1 MKKNTLIT
9 GSFTMYHY
17 SFPKITLLFAFWGLF
32 LFTSCSRPFQQN
44 QKYNYGDLKKIVLK
58 GGYDRLS
65 TDQQAFIKEELIEK
79 LKNDS
84 NYVKYN
90 ELHDDFK
97 LAALNS
103 TPVAGQTT
111 SSQIK
116 PHVHTDAERL
126 AFFQEK
132 GFKDPKGTVI
142 LMRKMN
148 IEEHAFYQKY
158 PELLFINDEATLEVY
173 GAAKKHRTLKYT
185 PNPPSK
191 N

>member
-9 GSFTMYHY
+9 GSFTIYHY
-17 SFPKITLLFAFWGLF
+17 SFPKITLLFAFLGLC
-32 LFTSCSRPFQQN
+32 LFTSCSGPFQQN
-44 QKYNYGDLKKIVLK
+44 QKYDYGDLKKIVLK
-58 GGYDRLS
+58 GGYDKLS
-65 TDQQAFIKEELIEK
+65 ADQQTFIKVELIEK

-103 TPVAGQTT
+103 TQVAGQTT

-116 PHVHTDAERL
+116 PHTDAEWL

-132 GFKDPKGTVI
+132 GFKDPEGTVI
-142 LMRKMN
+142 LMKKITM
-148 IEEHAFYQKY
+148 EEHAFYKKY
-158 PELLFINDEATLEVY
+158 PELLFINDDATLEVY
-173 GAAKKHRTLKYT
+173 GAVKKHRTLKYT
-185 PNPPSK
+185 PNPPSR

>member
-1 MKKNTLIT
+1 MKTHTLIT
-9 GSFTMYHY
+9 GNFTRYHY
-17 SFPKITLLFAFWGLF
+17 SFPKTTLLFAFLGFF
-32 LFTSCSRPFQQN
+32 LFTSCSRPFQQSE
-44 QKYNYGDLKKIVLK
+44 KYNYGDLKKIVLK
-58 GGYDRLS
+58 GGYDKLAA
-65 TDQQAFIKEELIEK
+65 DQQAFIKKDLIEK

-116 PHVHTDAERL
+116 PHTDAEWL

-142 LMRKMN
+142 LMRKMTT
-148 IEEHAFYQKY
+148 EENAFHQKY

-173 GAAKKHRTLKYT
+173 RTAKKHRTLKYT
-185 PNPPSK
+185 RTGAIM
-191 N
+191 